1 VEIGK
6 REKSED
12 INETCNASEEID
24 LLYMQLFIY
33 LFIIYIY
40 YLFLGQFSMSHKTLI
55 KKGFDRGPTKE
66 MGHPSMQDTVGTNN
80 TMGRPLRPFFMPRK
94 FPLDF
99 DVYCSL
105 CHNIGMVKVSL
116 EQI

>member
-1 VEIGK
+1 
-6 REKSED
+6 
-12 INETCNASEEID
+12 
-24 LLYMQLFIY
+24 
-33 LFIIYIY
+33 
-40 YLFLGQFSMSHKTLI
+40 MSHKTLI